1 VALRLLYL
9 IFLHLLNLLMML
21 GCSSAPKDIGLL
33 VLRHEVACYAG
44 PPGSLAWIG
53 PIARRSPRWS
63 EGCRTYSFRVNATQ
77 PLHHRGGR
85 CKGHRRDP
93 S

>member
-21 GCSSAPKDIGLL
+21 GRSSAPKDIGLL

-53 PIARRSPRWS
+53 SIVRRSPRWS
-63 EGCRTYSFRVNATQ
+63 EGCRPYSFRVSATQ

-85 CKGHRRDP
+85 
-93 S
+93 